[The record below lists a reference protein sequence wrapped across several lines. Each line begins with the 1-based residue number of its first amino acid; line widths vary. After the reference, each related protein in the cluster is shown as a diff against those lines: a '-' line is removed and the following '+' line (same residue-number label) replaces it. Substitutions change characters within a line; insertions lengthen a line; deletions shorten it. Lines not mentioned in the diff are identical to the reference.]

1 MTKEDI
7 RNLFG
12 DNKQAYIDFETKVNT
27 LPQIRSL
34 EDKFNKLQSGFCY
47 VEAMKLRKRINDIK
61 YQAAK
66 SLIEENDKRERKM
79 NLLSLSIPE
88 DDKKKILE
96 IGVCLDIVADAMETF
111 VMDVDDILRK
121 SDPTLSFE
129 ELVNTKKAISLL
141 RNQLRFSGKDKEI
154 NLRNYEAWGDNCDEL
169 IEEIRERSRK
179 IQQEVNKARSN
190 NDSFNTDNLPVRE

>member
-66 SLIEENDKRERKM
+66 SLIEENDKRERKI
-79 NLLSLSIPE
+79 NLLSIPE

-190 NDSFNTDNLPVRE
+190 NDSFNTDSYQ

>member
-1 MTKEDI
+1 MCEILVVFEIDLPVEVNKWLKYQVMTKEDI

-66 SLIEENDKRERKM
+66 SLIEENDKRERKI
-79 NLLSLSIPE
+79 NQS
-88 DDKKKILE
+88 
-96 IGVCLDIVADAMETF
+96 ADW
-111 VMDVDDILRK
+111 V
-121 SDPTLSFE
+121 
-129 ELVNTKKAISLL
+129 
-141 RNQLRFSGKDKEI
+141 
-154 NLRNYEAWGDNCDEL
+154 
-169 IEEIRERSRK
+169 
-179 IQQEVNKARSN
+179 
-190 NDSFNTDNLPVRE
+190 

>member
-34 EDKFNKLQSGFCY
+34 EDKFNKLQSCFCY

-66 SLIEENDKRERKM
+66 SLIEENDKRERK
-79 NLLSLSIPE
+79 
-88 DDKKKILE
+88 
-96 IGVCLDIVADAMETF
+96 
-111 VMDVDDILRK
+111 RK
-121 SDPTLSFE
+121 TASYTL
-129 ELVNTKKAISLL
+129 K
-141 RNQLRFSGKDKEI
+141 RF
-154 NLRNYEAWGDNCDEL
+154 
-169 IEEIRERSRK
+169 
-179 IQQEVNKARSN
+179 
-190 NDSFNTDNLPVRE
+190 